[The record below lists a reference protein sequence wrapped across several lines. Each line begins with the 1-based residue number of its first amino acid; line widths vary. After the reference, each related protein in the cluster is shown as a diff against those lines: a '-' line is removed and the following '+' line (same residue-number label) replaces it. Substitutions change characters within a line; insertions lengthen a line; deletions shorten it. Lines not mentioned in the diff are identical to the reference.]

1 MDTWHERGKRNL
13 NNIDRLKETEYG
25 IETITCMIHVIQ
37 SINQHYSKF
46 VHLHKIATTNVQ
58 RFIVTHFVINFS
70 TVPLMVADSI
80 NASQIPNHFLH
91 RTFIDLQQVLSD
103 DKIEVCIIVTQLQ
116 YSIQFVSFD
125 VSSQQNEIICS
136 NHERNFIVRLVYCVS
151 GQIFGNV
158 DINDDSRFAFC
169 YVSMAYYTNLSQQ
182 ITVEHG
188 QNVNVFQ

>member
-1 MDTWHERGKRNL
+1 MIPLRCLKTLIEFQYQHKWVALTSLLNFVLFVSVCFLLTWLLYFSVRLHQRDINILINRTVCMRSSDYKIIVFVSFKMSIMDTWHERGKRNL

-91 RTFIDLQQVLSD
+91 RTFIDIQQVLSD
-103 DKIEVCIIVTQLQ
+103 DKIEVCIIVT
-116 YSIQFVSFD
+116 
-125 VSSQQNEIICS
+125 
-136 NHERNFIVRLVYCVS
+136 
-151 GQIFGNV
+151 
-158 DINDDSRFAFC
+158 
-169 YVSMAYYTNLSQQ
+169 
-182 ITVEHG
+182 
-188 QNVNVFQ
+188 